1 MKILLAT
8 ENKGKL
14 KEFQALFEPTGH
26 SLVSLADYDVPQA
39 EETGQTSVEN
49 ALLKARNASYATQ
62 LPCLADDSGLAVN
75 ALNGQPGIY
84 SARYALDELKPDLS
98 QDDANN
104 KKLLREMQAHTNRR
118 AHFYCAL
125 VLLRHTDDPAP
136 LIATG
141 QWQGHLATQPSG
153 HNGFGYDPLFI
164 DNATGKT
171 AATLTADEKHSRSH
185 RGLAWK
191 VLAPQLDN
199 L

>member
-26 SLVSLADYDVPQA
+26 KLVSLADYDVTQA
-39 EETGQTSVEN
+39 EETGQTFVEN
-49 ALLKARNASYATQ
+49 ALLKARNASYATK

-75 ALNGQPGIY
+75 ALNGKPGIY
-84 SARYALDELKPDLS
+84 SARYALDEIEPGSS
-98 QDDANN
+98 QDHANN
-104 KKLLREMQAHTNRR
+104 KKLLREMHMHTDRR

-125 VLLRHTDDPAP
+125 VLLRHADDPAP
-136 LIATG
+136 LMATG
-141 QWQGHLATQPSG
+141 QWQGHIATQASG
-153 HNGFGYDPLFI
+153 QNGFGYDPLFI
-164 DNATGKT
+164 DKTTGIT

-191 VLAPQLDN
+191 VLAPQLEG

>member
-26 SLVSLADYDVPQA
+26 SLVSLTDYDVPQA
-39 EETGQTSVEN
+39 EETGQTFVEN

-104 KKLLREMQAHTNRR
+104 KKLLRD
-118 AHFYCAL
+118 C
-125 VLLRHTDDPAP
+125 LLYTS
-136 LIATG
+136 
-141 QWQGHLATQPSG
+141 PSPR
-153 HNGFGYDPLFI
+153 DLS
-164 DNATGKT
+164 T
-171 AATLTADEKHSRSH
+171 SRMPSS
-185 RGLAWK
+185 A
-191 VLAPQLDN
+191 
-199 L
+199 